1 MDAVEAAASPD
12 GAEARASFWQQL
24 GSLPRNF
31 WYANFME
38 ILERLAFFGSRAVA
52 PLFLN
57 ATAAQNGLNLDFNRR
72 GNIFMVWAFL
82 QCIIPMV
89 SGGYTDRYGYRR
101 SLAVAFL
108 LNAVGYLGMA
118 VSRPLADYMAAQGW
132 PGAGYW
138 IFMAAACFVGT
149 GTAIF
154 KPPVQATVAKSTT
167 EKTSSLGWG
176 TFYWM
181 VNIGGALAPMA
192 AAQLRGEVNWQYV
205 FYAAALVTLCNFLPA
220 FLLFQEPRRSV
231 AAPGEGEKGPLA
243 VFGSS
248 MATIFKDL
256 RLLTFLLIVSC
267 FWLMFMQLFDL
278 LPNFIEQWVNT
289 ADVARFV
296 GAINPGWVLKSGQ
309 AKPEIVVN
317 IDAITIVVICVPL
330 SWLVGKVHKLTA
342 MVVGMLI
349 ALVAFIGTGAT
360 TVGWLC
366 SLMVFV
372 FAIGE
377 IICSPT
383 FSAYIGLIAPKERK
397 ALYMGY
403 SQIPFAIGWAVGS
416 KLAGHLYETLGNKF
430 NLARHY
436 LVQHFGLDHAW
447 ATSQDQ
453 LPNDY
458 VMDTLARVMQSGQ
471 PHAVQSAVQTAW
483 QQVNWN
489 AVPKDELSQ
498 KTAEVFSK
506 ALGPVDPAFVHKAT
520 QTLWDAYHPQTVW
533 YILGAIGLVGTL
545 GMIVFYFVARRAMDR
560 KVQAEATA

>member
-1 MDAVEAAASPD
+1 MAAVEAKAPLDDVQAK
-12 GAEARASFWQQL
+12 ASFWRQL
-24 GSLPRNF
+24 RNLPRNF

-57 ATAAQNGLNLDFNRR
+57 ATAAQNGLNLDFDRR

-108 LNAVGYLGMA
+108 LNAVGYFGMA
-118 VSRPLADYMAAQGW
+118 VSRPLADYMATQGW

-138 IFMAAACFVGT
+138 IFMVAACFVGT

-220 FLLFQEPRRSV
+220 FLLFQEPQRSV
-231 AAPGEGEKGPLA
+231 AAQGEAAKGPLA

-248 MATIFKDL
+248 VLTIFKDL
-256 RLLTFLLIVSC
+256 RLLAFLLIVSC

-289 ADVARFV
+289 ADVAKFV

-309 AKPEIVVN
+309 TKPEIVVN
-317 IDAITIVVICVPL
+317 IDAVTIVLVCVPL

-349 ALVAFIGTGAT
+349 ALLAFFATGAT
-360 TVGWLC
+360 TIGWFC

-403 SQIPFAIGWAVGS
+403 SQIPFAIGWAAGS
-416 KLAGHLYETLGNKF
+416 KLAGRLYETFGNKF

-436 LVQHFGLDHAW
+436 LVEHFGLDRAW
-447 ATSQDQ
+447 AASQDQ
-453 LPNDY
+453 LPNDH
-458 VMDTLARVMQSGQ
+458 VMDTLARVMQSPD
-471 PHAVQSAVQTAW
+471 PHAVQNAVQTAW
-483 QQVNWN
+483 QQVDWN
-489 AVPKDELSQ
+489 ALPQDQVSQ
-498 KTAEVFSK
+498 SVGAVFSR
-506 ALGPVDPAFVHKAT
+506 ALGEVDPALVQRAT
-520 QTLWDAYHPQTVW
+520 QTLWDTYHPQTVW
-533 YILGAIGLVGTL
+533 YILGAIGLIGTL
-545 GMIVFYFVARRAMDR
+545 GMIVFYLVARRAMDR
-560 KVQAEATA
+560 GLQPDTTA

>member
-1 MDAVEAAASPD
+1 LEQAAQRKSFFAQV
-12 GAEARASFWQQL
+12 GA
-24 GSLPRNF
+24 LPANF

-57 ATAAQNGLNLDFNRR
+57 ATAAQNGLNLDFDRR

-118 VSRPLADYMAAQGW
+118 VSRPLADYMATQGW
-132 PGAGYW
+132 SGAGYW
-138 IFMAAACFVGT
+138 IFMAAACFVGI

-154 KPPVQATVAKSTT
+154 KPPVQATVARCTT
-167 EKTSSLGWG
+167 EKTASLGWG

-192 AAQLRGEVNWQYV
+192 AAQLRGEVNWHYV

-220 FLLFQEPRRSV
+220 FLLFQEPQRTV
-231 AAPGEGEKGPLA
+231 PAEGESAKGPLG

-248 MATIFKDL
+248 IATIFKDL
-256 RLLTFLLIVSC
+256 RLLAFLLVCSC

-289 ADVARFV
+289 SDVARFV
-296 GAINPGWVLKSGQ
+296 GAINPGWVLKNGQ
-309 AKPEIVVN
+309 TKPEMVVN
-317 IDAITIVVICVPL
+317 IDAITIVIVCVPL

-349 ALVAFIGTGAT
+349 ALVAFVGTGAT
-360 TVGWLC
+360 SIGWFC
-366 SLMVFV
+366 TLMVFV

-383 FSAYIGLIAPKERK
+383 FSAYIGLIAPKDRK

-403 SQIPFAIGWAVGS
+403 SQIPFAIGWAAGS
-416 KLAGHLYETLGNKF
+416 KLAGRLYETLGNKF

-436 LVQHFGLDHAW
+436 LVEHFGLDPAW
-447 ATSQDQ
+447 AANQDQ
-453 LPNDY
+453 LPNDH
-458 VMDTLARVMQSGQ
+458 VMNTLARVAQSAD
-471 PHAVQSAVQTAW
+471 PHAVQRAVQTVW
-483 QQVNWN
+483 QQVDWN
-489 AVPKDELSQ
+489 ALPKDQVDQ
-498 KTAEVFSK
+498 KVAEVFSR
-506 ALGPVDPAFVHKAT
+506 ALGEVDPTLVQKAT
-520 QTLWDAYHPQTVW
+520 QTLWDTYHPQTAW
-533 YILGAIGLVGTL
+533 YILGVIGLIGTL
-545 GMIVFYFVARRAMDR
+545 GMIVFYFVARRAMAR
-560 KVQAEATA
+560 EVRPEPTA